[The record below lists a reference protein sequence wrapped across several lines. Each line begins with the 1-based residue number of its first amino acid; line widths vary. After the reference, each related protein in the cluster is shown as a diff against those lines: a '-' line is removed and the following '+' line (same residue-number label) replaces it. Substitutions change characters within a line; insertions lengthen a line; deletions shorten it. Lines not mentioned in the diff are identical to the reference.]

1 MSMELYRKRYITWA
15 LGVVLFSVLATLSG
29 DAKLTYAQLEREEP
43 SQPVRMLLVDE
54 TQTLQ
59 ASLLVNLLAA
69 TLQRTGLFEI
79 EAQFVD
85 VPSSFDDPLGIN
97 PSERR
102 YELIL
107 IIPREQELEAIRQLW
122 IATCPLTHQ
131 TRPELLQGVQ
141 TIQRLIE
148 EGSQGQLRAVS
159 VNDDAIPGY
168 FATLFMK
175 HGWLECD

>member
-1 MSMELYRKRYITWA
+1 MSMELYRKRYITWMLGLVM
-15 LGVVLFSVLATLSG
+15 LGVLVVLGG
-29 DAKLTYAQLEREEP
+29 DVGLTYAQLGQDAP
-43 SQPVRMLLVDE
+43 SRPVRMLLVDE

-85 VPSSFDDPLGIN
+85 VPSSFDDPLGEN
-97 PSERR
+97 PTDAR

-107 IIPREQELEAIRQLW
+107 IIPREQELEAMRQLW

-131 TRPELLQGVQ
+131 TRTELLQGVQ
-141 TIQRLIE
+141 TIQQLIE

-168 FATLFMK
+168 FATLFEK

>member
-1 MSMELYRKRYITWA
+1 MSIELYRWRYIR
-15 LGVVLFSVLATLSG
+15 GFFVSVLLSLLLG
-29 DAKLTYAQLEREEP
+29 WSGLPFGVAASSP
-43 SQPVRMLLVDE
+43 APVEMLLVDE

-85 VPSSFDDPLGIN
+85 VPSSFDDPLGEN
-97 PSERR
+97 LTDAR

-107 IIPREQELEAIRQLW
+107 IVPREQELEALRQLW

-131 TRPELLQGVQ
+131 TRPGLLQGVR
-141 TIQRLIE
+141 TIQQLVE
-148 EGSQGQLRAVS
+148 EGSRGQLRAVS
-159 VNDDAIPGY
+159 VTDDAIPGY
-168 FATLFMK
+168 FATLFEK